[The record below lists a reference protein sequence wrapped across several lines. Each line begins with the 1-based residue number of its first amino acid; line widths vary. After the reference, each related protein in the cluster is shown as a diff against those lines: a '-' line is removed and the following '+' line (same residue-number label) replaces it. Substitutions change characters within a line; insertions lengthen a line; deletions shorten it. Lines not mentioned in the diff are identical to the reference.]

1 MKVIY
6 TSIRANLVKDLV
18 QEALDLESKGYRVFY
33 IAPNSLS
40 FEKERQVLA
49 CLPNKASFGITVTRF
64 QQMTRY
70 LTLDQEVE
78 AERQI
83 GRAHV

>member
-1 MKVIY
+1 M
-6 TSIRANLVKDLV
+6 
-18 QEALDLESKGYRVFY
+18 DLESQGYRVFY

-70 LTLDQEVE
+70 LTLDQEVA
-78 AERQI
+78 AERLDDLGLQLLI
-83 GRAHV
+83 YRVLQTIPVDQFRA